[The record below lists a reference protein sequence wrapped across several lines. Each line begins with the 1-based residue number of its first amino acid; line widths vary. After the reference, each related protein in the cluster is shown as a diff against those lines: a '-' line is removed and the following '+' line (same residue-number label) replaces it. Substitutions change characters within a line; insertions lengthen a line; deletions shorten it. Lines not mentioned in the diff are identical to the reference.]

1 MSPRH
6 SLVTFASLATFAVL
20 VAGAAPALHA
30 QGDSAGGKGRGSAR
44 VAGKGALATGAV
56 SATCNDG
63 STFRGDSR
71 SGACSGHGG
80 VKKWSDGSD
89 APRPKG
95 ATAQCNDGSWY
106 AKPGRKGACAGHGG
120 VKQWVKG

>member
-30 QGDSAGGKGRGSAR
+30 QGDSTGGKGRGSAR

-71 SGACSGHGG
+71 SGEGLLIH
-80 VKKWSDGSD
+80 V
-89 APRPKG
+89 APDDTMFLAWFTHRP
-95 ATAQCNDGSWY
+95 
-106 AKPGRKGACAGHGG
+106 
-120 VKQWVKG
+120 